1 MLSSQG
7 QAPKTAIPT
16 RPVRVVFETELGK
29 ITFEVDTEHAPVTA
43 ANFLQYVDGGF
54 YNGGEFH
61 RSVRPDT
68 EVRQDAPIQV
78 IQARINPA
86 REKDEFP
93 PIPIERT
100 DTTGLRHLDGTVS
113 MARDVTPTSP
123 GPNTATSRIFI
134 CVGDQPAL
142 NSDGNRSPDHQGFA
156 AFGRVVKGMDVVR
169 KIHDSP
175 VAKDSPATKHSAR
188 GQTLQPTIKILRAYR
203 K

>member
-1 MLSSQG
+1 MIFILTILLGMLSSQG

-100 DTTGLRHLDGTVS
+100 DTTEIG
-113 MARDVTPTSP
+113 
-123 GPNTATSRIFI
+123 
-134 CVGDQPAL
+134 
-142 NSDGNRSPDHQGFA
+142 
-156 AFGRVVKGMDVVR
+156 
-169 KIHDSP
+169 
-175 VAKDSPATKHSAR
+175 
-188 GQTLQPTIKILRAYR
+188 
-203 K
+203 